1 MFDDIYLKDQKNIL
15 LDFLQK
21 KYNIIITED
30 AYFNDFININL
41 LELTSIKI
49 WSKNLYDGDSF
60 GAEQY
65 LNEIIS
71 NLNQLIILAL
81 LGLKIPSFMLI
92 RRSLENLL
100 MFLYFKDHRIE
111 FAKREQNRNDIKKG
125 KNQEYRIDRNSISEL
140 KEYVAYFPF
149 TAIYPE
155 IEKNKLDDL
164 LNSMIQLWDKQ
175 YSDLSNFV
183 HGTSSR
189 YLELKNYLDD
199 INPDEDSLN
208 YVSTYNKNYCSL
220 VNSFLILFYF
230 DKFKNFENKEKSI
243 IRNAIDSETK
253 FKQKMTDVFG
263 EI

>member
-1 MFDDIYLKDQKNIL
+1 
-15 LDFLQK
+15 
-21 KYNIIITED
+21 
-30 AYFNDFININL
+30 
-41 LELTSIKI
+41 
-49 WSKNLYDGDSF
+49 
-60 GAEQY
+60 
-65 LNEIIS
+65 
-71 NLNQLIILAL
+71 
-81 LGLKIPSFMLI
+81 
-92 RRSLENLL
+92 